1 MDIKKIIAGIY
12 TLTGYVYIPEELLE
26 RKEPVVLHI
35 SDTPYSFFFGL
46 ERMINKLK
54 PEYIIHT
61 GDLVDN
67 IKLELYPKS
76 LPRYEIYA
84 KNIMKIMLKTFV
96 KEVYI
101 SKGNHDDFESLK
113 LSADPRVHFEDI
125 KGSIKLGERSIGYS
139 HYIKNLSSSE
149 EYIKMFGHDITPG
162 NEITEDSI
170 YLNGIV
176 SINVIMLSSMKIFHL
191 PYPSGTDDSR
201 LKRGKLGI

>member
-1 MDIKKIIAGIY
+1 MDIKKILAGIY
-12 TLTGYVYIPEELLE
+12 TLTGYVYIPSELLE

-84 KNIMKIMLKTFV
+84 KNLMKILLKPFV
-96 KEVYI
+96 KGLYI
-101 SKGNHDDFESLK
+101 SKGNHDVFDSLK
-113 LSADPRVHFEDI
+113 NGADPRTHFEEI
-125 KGSIKLGERSIGYS
+125 SGSIELCKRSIGFS
-139 HYIKNLSSSE
+139 HYRKNLYPASD
-149 EYIKMFGHDITPG
+149 YINMFGHDISPG

-176 SINVIMLSSMKIFHL
+176 SINIIMLSSMKIFHL